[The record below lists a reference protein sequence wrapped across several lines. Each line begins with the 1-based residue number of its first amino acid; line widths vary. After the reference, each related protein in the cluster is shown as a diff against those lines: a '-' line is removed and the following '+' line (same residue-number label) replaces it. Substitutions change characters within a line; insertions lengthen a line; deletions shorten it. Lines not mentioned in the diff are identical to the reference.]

1 MVTWE
6 NASKNIVRG
15 RERSFHG
22 FSDERKN
29 SDVNFPTFL
38 QADFCSEVS
47 LDEFVFLNLALQNCD
62 VSSQNGLWRNRG
74 LIKHKFITRVRFG
87 HGCSH

>member
-6 NASKNIVRG
+6 NSSKNIVRG

-22 FSDERKN
+22 SSDEREN
-29 SDVNFPTFL
+29 SDLNFPTFL

-47 LDEFVFLNLALQNCD
+47 LDEFVFLNFALQDRD
-62 VSSQNGLWRNRG
+62 VSFPNDLWRNRR
-74 LIKHKFITRVRFG
+74 LIKHKSITGARFG
-87 HGCSH
+87 RGGSH